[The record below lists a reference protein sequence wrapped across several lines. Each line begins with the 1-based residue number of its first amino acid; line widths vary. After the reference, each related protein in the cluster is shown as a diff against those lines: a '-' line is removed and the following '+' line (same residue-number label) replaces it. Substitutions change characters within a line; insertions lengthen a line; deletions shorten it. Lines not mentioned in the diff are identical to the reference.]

1 MTKRS
6 LTKKILA
13 RAIETLAGVS
23 LVFASSSLAQSSWQ
37 MKPDSM
43 NLGILVLDYQTYA
56 FEKGNFSAH
65 QPCGNEDADSLP
77 FFIHYDPP
85 LDWGGISFL
94 YSKNLDTLFNA
105 TIIWMGRGEIGFP
118 RGFLPADSFKIQ
130 QTNVAAP
137 ISFQYYEFG
146 TPVSLFQ
153 KKADS
158 AWNAAK
164 SLQVVKDFSQH
175 PYRVG
180 IYLYPPSV
188 GAFDPSVAKWI
199 VFLYQGKVNT
209 SVSQPVKTAS
219 QHPLIKNFANAGGSK
234 MAVTYQTAT
243 MTNATVAFY
252 NAKGVKMAGLAA
264 GVQEPALYTAN
275 FDIGKWANG
284 MYFCRVSAGNVT
296 DVKRIMISR

>member
-1 MTKRS
+1 
-6 LTKKILA
+6 
-13 RAIETLAGVS
+13 LAGVS

-130 QTNVAAP
+130 QTAAAAP
-137 ISFQYYEFG
+137 VSIQYFEFG
-146 TPVSLFQ
+146 TFDTLFQ

-158 AWNAAK
+158 AWNAVK
-164 SLQVVKDFSQH
+164 LLQVVKDFSQH

-180 IYLYPPSV
+180 VYLYPPSV

-209 SVSQPVKTAS
+209 KVKQLVETES
-219 QHPLIKNFANAGGSK
+219 QHPLFLNCTNMAGSK
-234 MAVTYQTAT
+234 MAVTYRLTT
-243 MTNATVAFY
+243 RTNATIAVY
-252 NAKGVKMAGLAA
+252 NAEGVKIAGLAA
-264 GVQEPALYTAN
+264 GVHGPALYTVN

-284 MYFCRVSAGNVT
+284 MYLFRVSAGNVH
-296 DVKRIMISR
+296 DVKKTVIAR